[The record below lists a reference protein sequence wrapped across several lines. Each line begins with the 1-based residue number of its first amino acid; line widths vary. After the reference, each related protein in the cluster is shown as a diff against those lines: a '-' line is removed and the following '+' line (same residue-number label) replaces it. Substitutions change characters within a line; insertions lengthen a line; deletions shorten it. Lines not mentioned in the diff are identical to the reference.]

1 MRALPEIRAGVDLDG
16 SLYDQALTTPLG
28 RPFMLLAR
36 DGHSTASDPS
46 WKRAWAEL
54 RGFRREIRLVGAGHE
69 DFSDNAGFIA
79 GLGLGDRFTHV
90 EIGSIRP
97 ARATTA
103 TGEILTTFFDRFLGD
118 QQGRNALLDRPSLV
132 NPDLL
137 RLR

>member
-1 MRALPEIRAGVDLDG
+1 
-16 SLYDQALTTPLG
+16 
-28 RPFMLLAR
+28 
-36 DGHSTASDPS
+36 
-46 WKRAWAEL
+46 
-54 RGFRREIRLVGAGHE
+54 
-69 DFSDNAGFIA
+69 
-79 GLGLGDRFTHV
+79 LGDRFTHV

-118 QQGRNALLDRPSLV
+118 QHSRNALLDRPSLV